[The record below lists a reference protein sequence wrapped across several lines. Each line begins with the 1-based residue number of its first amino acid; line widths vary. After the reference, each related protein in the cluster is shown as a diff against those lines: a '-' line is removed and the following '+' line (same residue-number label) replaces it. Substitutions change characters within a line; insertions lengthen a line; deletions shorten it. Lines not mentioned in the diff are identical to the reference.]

1 MTFEEFKQ
9 DLFHSVFNV
18 YEVFKNF
25 YGEEFVDLQG
35 IPTEEEYGSLSEE
48 QLNAFRRRFRESTYS
63 IYVWWPRVTVSNEY
77 DRCIDIQDLYAKI
90 NIDINGRI
98 PYEHYGFM
106 LTRSTFSKEQWL
118 SGYCH
123 SHVPSL
129 RGGVPTFEHPCLGT
143 GPIRNTI
150 VELKNSNEEALWML
164 FCQELAMYVT
174 VESISG
180 GPYIRM
186 ESIGAWNE
194 SDEYRNYNFFRC
206 ELQDW
211 VPTDQRD
218 AVEKALNTFK
228 MYYIDNGHL
237 KIGFRDGLYASA
249 MPYFDFIIDIS
260 NCYIKWYNDTGRYD
274 DDIFEVTSST
284 LLKDAKISNKKIY
297 TPKGPYSRTLG
308 IPDGLIGR
316 EMFMFKD
323 QTVRLNIRDDD
334 TDNEEMEN
342 VHILNSYAA
351 MYVLYKILITI
362 NYNYGNTISEESSGT
377 VATAV

>member
-1 MTFEEFKQ
+1 MTFEEYKQ

-18 YEVFKNF
+18 YEIFKNF
-25 YGEEFVDLQG
+25 YGEQYVDLQG
-35 IPTEEEYGSLSEE
+35 IPTEGDYGQCTEE
-48 QLNAFRRRFRESTYS
+48 QLNDYRRMFREGKYS

-77 DRCIDIQDLYAKI
+77 DRFIEIQDLYAKI
-90 NIDINGRI
+90 DIDINGRI
-98 PYEHYGFM
+98 PYEHHGFM

-123 SHVPSL
+123 SHIPSL
-129 RGGVPTFEHPCLGT
+129 RGNLPSFEHPCLGT

-186 ESIGAWNE
+186 ESVGAWSE
-194 SDEYRNYNFFRC
+194 SDEYRNYNFWKC

-211 VPTDQRD
+211 ACTSEID
-218 AVEKALNTFK
+218 AIEKALNTFK

-237 KIGFRDGLYASA
+237 KIGFRDGVYTSA
-249 MPYFDFIIDIS
+249 MPYFDFIVDIS
-260 NCYIKWYNDTGRYD
+260 NCFIKWYNDIGRYD
-274 DDIFEVTSST
+274 DEIFEVTTDT
-284 LLKDAKISNKKIY
+284 LLKDAKVSNKKIY
-297 TPKGPYSRTLG
+297 TPKRWRMSTPG

-316 EMFMFKD
+316 EMFTFKGH
-323 QTVRLNIRDDD
+323 TVCLNIHDDD
-334 TDNEEMEN
+334 TGNGEMEN
-342 VHILNSYAA
+342 VHILNSRAA
-351 MYVLYKILITI
+351 MYVLYQILLTI
-362 NYNYGNTISEESSGT
+362 NYNYGNTISEESSGA